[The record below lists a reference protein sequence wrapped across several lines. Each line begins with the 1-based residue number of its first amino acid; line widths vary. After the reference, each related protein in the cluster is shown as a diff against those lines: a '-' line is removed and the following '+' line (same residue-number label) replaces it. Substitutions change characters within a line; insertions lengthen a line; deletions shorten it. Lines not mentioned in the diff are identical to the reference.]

1 MRKQAPPT
9 KTMREVLDG
18 PFAEWM
24 GDGDWTPWYSFLMA
38 LRGEPMTKSERR
50 IFRECTGRTT
60 RPTKPFT
67 EAWVAVGR
75 KGRKSATAA
84 MLAVY
89 MAVYMKWDIAPGETC
104 RVLVLALTKD
114 QAKIVRD
121 FCEAILES
129 RPGLAR
135 LIKGRDSESITL
147 TNGIVI
153 SCVANSFRSIRGPA
167 VICAILEENAFWY
180 SQDTSSANPDI
191 EIFRAIQPAMLTKPG
206 ATIIGISSPYA
217 RRGLLWEKHRK
228 HYGVDDSKVLVW
240 QAPTEIMH
248 PGVNADVIQD
258 AYDDDPVSAAAEYGA
273 QFRSDVETFL
283 SIEVVE
289 ACCDEGIYERA
300 PASHL
305 YRAFVDPSGGS
316 GDSFT
321 VAIAHRQG
329 KNRILDAVREFV
341 PPFSPEAVVAEI
353 CKLLKLYRIGSVEG
367 DAYAGEWPRE
377 QFRKHGVA
385 YKVAELHKSEIY
397 RDALP
402 LFNSGRARLLD
413 VPALKRQLSHLER
426 KTSRAGRDSIDH
438 PRGAKDDVAN
448 AACGALQMFGG
459 AKSHDFTFAWAVQD
473 DRHHDDPPR
482 EVHLIEKGYQRR
494 PAECPQRRAVEM
506 VELKPNPNV
515 SYSSDWSRKR
525 RF

>member
-1 MRKQAPPT
+1 MRRALPPT
-9 KTMREVLDG
+9 KTIREVLDG
-18 PFAEWM
+18 PFSEWM
-24 GDGDWTPWYSFLMA
+24 GNGDWTPWYAFLMA
-38 LRGEPMTKSERR
+38 LRGEPMTKAERK
-50 IFRECTGRTT
+50 IFKQCTGRTT

-89 MAVYMKWDIAPGETC
+89 LAVYGRWEIAPGETV

-135 LIKGRDSESITL
+135 LIEARDSESITL

-153 SCVANSFRSIRGPA
+153 QCVANSFRSIRGPA
-167 VICAILEENAFWY
+167 VIAAILEENAFWY
-180 SQDTSSANPDI
+180 SEDSNTANPDT
-191 EIFRAIQPAMLTKPG
+191 EIYRAILPAMITKPG
-206 ATIIGISSPYA
+206 ATLVGISSPYA
-217 RRGLLWEKHRK
+217 RRGLLWEKYRK
-228 HYGVDDSKVLVW
+228 HFGVDNSKVLVW
-240 QAPTEIMH
+240 QAPTEVMH
-248 PGVNADVIQD
+248 PGVDAETIAD
-258 AYDDDPVSAAAEYGA
+258 AYEDDPVSAAAEFGA
-273 QFRSDVETFL
+273 QFRTDVETFL

-289 ACCDEGIYERA
+289 ACVDQGVYERA
-300 PASHL
+300 PGRHV

-321 VAIAHRQG
+321 VAIAHREG

-341 PPFSPEAVVAEI
+341 PPFSPEQVVAEI
-353 CKLLKLYRIGSVEG
+353 CKLLKLYRISRVTG
-367 DAYAGEWPRE
+367 DHYAGQWPRE
-377 QFRKHGVA
+377 QFRKNGIA
-385 YKVAELHKSEIY
+385 YDCAEQSKSEIY

-402 LFNSGRARLLD
+402 LFNSGRAHLLD
-413 VPALKRQLSHLER
+413 VPVLKRQLSHLER

-459 AKSHDFTFAWAVQD
+459 AKSHDFTYAWVSSD
-473 DRHHDDPPR
+473 DKHVNDPPR
-482 EVHLIEKGYQRR
+482 LFVERGYQRR
-494 PAECPQRRAVEM
+494 ADDQPCHRRQVE
-506 VELKPNPNV
+506 VSEYNPEGV
-515 SYSSDWSRKR
+515 VWSSKWKR
-525 RF
+525 R